1 MSGSRV
7 IDVLVVGYLAM
18 AAAVHLMPLVVFAA
32 FLAGVR

>member
-7 IDVLVVGYLAM
+7 IDVLMVGYLAL
-18 AAAVHLMPLVVFAA
+18 AAAVHLLPLVVFAA

>member
-7 IDVLVVGYLAM
+7 IDVLAVSYLVV
-18 AAAVHLMPLVVFAA
+18 AAAVHVLPLVVFAA